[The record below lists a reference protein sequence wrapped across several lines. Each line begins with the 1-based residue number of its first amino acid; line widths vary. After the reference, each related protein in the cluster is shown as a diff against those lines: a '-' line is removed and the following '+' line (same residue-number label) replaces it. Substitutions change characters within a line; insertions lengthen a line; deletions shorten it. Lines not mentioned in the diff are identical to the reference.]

1 MQASDLWKERVG
13 KELEVIHHG
22 PFEKKRLP
30 WEHTS
35 DRDQHNWL
43 AANSAAEL
51 WTLRRNEAAAEAAA
65 AGTTRNH
72 PPPAPQQHGIPMP
85 RSTGLSSQQARAR
98 PMEVM
103 MTSGGRPDRSELV
116 NPTKNGLYGPG
127 GTAELLNPPVP
138 PKRLYPPSRLDDAA
152 YPTEAK
158 ELAERAAAFRFSQ
171 PRGPGG
177 FIVRRAPQRPP
188 RFVPRRP
195 ARPVPKLTSL
205 ASDRGS
211 SSTPAA
217 PSSASR
223 RSLTS
228 TTRSARGGRTCCAA
242 SVGAE

>member
-85 RSTGLSSQQARAR
+85 RSTGLSSQQARAADGGHDDLGWAPRSVGARQPDQEWPLR
-98 PMEVM
+98 P
-103 MTSGGRPDRSELV
+103 RR
-116 NPTKNGLYGPG
+116 NG
-127 GTAELLNPPVP
+127 GTPHPPVP

-158 ELAERAAAFRFSQ
+158 EPPSARRPSASQ

-177 FIVRRAPQRPP
+177 VIFYDAGGPVVGLTTEPHVDDAARA
-188 RFVPRRP
+188 
-195 ARPVPKLTSL
+195 
-205 ASDRGS
+205 
-211 SSTPAA
+211 
-217 PSSASR
+217 R
-223 RSLTS
+223 RSDML
-228 TTRSARGGRTCCAA
+228 RRERGR
-242 SVGAE
+242 